1 MATGKTRGSLLIFEK
16 APPKE
21 NRVFARGSRT
31 MKTLRNDQRV
41 TTTLVPMDTRS

>member
-1 MATGKTRGSLLIFEK
+1 MATGKTKGSLPIFEK
-16 APPKE
+16 APPK
-21 NRVFARGSRT
+21 RTAPSRGSRT